1 MKFSTTALC
10 AALFAS
16 APIAAASLS
25 PAAASPKHDG
35 RWTVQLVTDQGW
47 CGTHQWQIGVRGGR
61 VTDIGAPGATANG
74 RIDANGRVSLQIAKG
89 TDVLQTSGVI
99 NEKGGGGA
107 WVLPNRSCTG
117 RWVASKA

>member
-1 MKFSTTALC
+1 MNLRSTALC
-10 AALFAS
+10 AALLAA
-16 APIAAASLS
+16 APIAASFS

-35 RWTVQLVTDQGW
+35 TWNVQLVTDQGW
-47 CGTHQWQIGVRGGR
+47 CGTHVWQIGVRGGR
-61 VTDIGAPGATANG
+61 VTQIGTPGATANG
-74 RIDANGRVSLQIAKG
+74 KIAPNGRVSLLIAMG
-89 TDVLQTSGVI
+89 ADVLQTSGVV

>member
-1 MKFSTTALC
+1 MKIRSTAFC
-10 AALFAS
+10 AALLAV
-16 APIAAASLS
+16 APITAASVT

-35 RWTVQLVTDQGW
+35 TWNVQLVTDQGW

-61 VTDIGAPGATANG
+61 VTQIGAPGAVANG
-74 RIDANGRVSLQIAKG
+74 RIDPNGRVSLLIAKG
-89 TDVLQTSGVI
+89 SDVVQTSGVV

-107 WVLPNRSCTG
+107 WALPNRSCTG